1 MTLSVKLGAITL
13 SNPIMAASGT
23 FGYAKDAARFID
35 VSRLGGIVP
44 KTVTKNPRQGNK
56 PPRTVE
62 TTAGLLNAIGLD
74 NDGLDEFCEKK
85 APYLRTLG
93 CPIFVSAAPG
103 SPEECQEFGEKLSA
117 LEGMTAVEMNI
128 SCPNV
133 EHRNDWA
140 TPEYCAAM
148 TKAMRKYL
156 TLPLSVKLTPNVT
169 SIVDLAKAAEA
180 EGADMISAI
189 NTCYGLAID
198 WRKRKS
204 RIGNGYAGYSGPAIK
219 PIALRCVKQ
228 IADAVKGQTVIFVD
242 GGIRS
247 GVDVF
252 RALALGADAVLIGR
266 PFATMMYGAGG
277 EGVKVLF
284 DKLVGE
290 LKGTMTMCGAAS
302 LKDITR
308 DKIIF

>member
-204 RIGNGYAGYSGPAIK
+204 RIGNGYAGYSGSAIK

-228 IADAVKGQTVIFVD
+228 IADAVNIPIIGI
-242 GGIRS
+242 GGIANAE
-247 GVDVF
+247 DVF
-252 RALALGADAVLIGR
+252 DFLVAGASAVQIGTANFYTPDVTVR
-266 PFATMMYGAGG
+266 IIEEMPKIMAQ
-277 EGVKVLF
+277 EGINDLS
-284 DKLVGE
+284 E
-290 LKGTMTMCGAAS
+290 IIGT
-302 LKDITR
+302 LP
-308 DKIIF
+308 KI